1 MKLRSAN
8 NPRPVADLIF
18 NLKLGGEPMT
28 RFTDALLIPDG
39 AFLIARLDEEEPVRV
54 KTFEEAKEEVRADFI
69 AKASGEALKKDADE
83 KAANIREGL
92 AAGKPFADIAKE
104 LGLEPKAHGP
114 FKATDKLEG
123 EADVTTLFQTASL
136 VDPGTLAD
144 PVLRPDGSLFIFV
157 EKRELVEDPTRTDR
171 VQGSL
176 VNMSRSLQRDAFS
189 AWIKDKLE
197 STQVDQITAR

>member
-1 MKLRSAN
+1 M
-8 NPRPVADLIF
+8 
-18 NLKLGGEPMT
+18 
-28 RFTDALLIPDG
+28 
-39 AFLIARLDEEEPVRV
+39 
-54 KTFEEAKEEVRADFI
+54 
-69 AKASGEALKKDADE
+69 
-83 KAANIREGL
+83 
-92 AAGKPFADIAKE
+92 
-104 LGLEPKAHGP
+104 
-114 FKATDKLEG
+114 
-123 EADVTTLFQTASL
+123 TTLFQTASL
-136 VDPGTLAD
+136 ADPGTLAD